1 MYRYQNVP
9 SSQLQRPRTAAA
21 DDLEGLL
28 SRNSIVASSN
38 VSSSLAAMEVARGS
52 TSSSQS
58 THSSGDSH
66 QPLLSPFVIRH
77 GRRYLKDLPYPLPCD
92 LPELQ
97 RQNLSTLLAVTAVGK
112 PICTP
117 RIKEIAPKKVLE
129 IACGSAYWT
138 SLAHEYLSG
147 LGFTDVEFTGIDIVP
162 MAADLNKQGVKWRFI
177 QHDLRRFPLPFEDEE
192 FDIVVC
198 KDLGLVIPTGVPS
211 QKALEEFIRCVRKG
225 GDLECWDVDSVIR
238 SLLPHPPPPL
248 RHNQGDEDQCAKTA
262 TFLISPSTPFA
273 SCQNKYLQDASDWI
287 QDAVEKR
294 QLYTMPCSRILQL
307 LLQETETL
315 KDVDYRRVAIPLGE
329 MRWEREMSGEKRPLK
344 RRDSELAAKL
354 KSGEDSILTEE
365 QAALRSTAL
374 TVVIQFIESLEPLL
388 KEVSGKN
395 QEEWQR
401 WWGWMMDDLLQQK
414 GASSG
419 ECLELGAWWAEKI

>member
-1 MYRYQNVP
+1 M
-9 SSQLQRPRTAAA
+9 
-21 DDLEGLL
+21 
-28 SRNSIVASSN
+28 
-38 VSSSLAAMEVARGS
+38 AAMEVARGS

-97 RQNLSTLLAVTAVGK
+97 RQNLSTLLAVTALGK
-112 PICTP
+112 PLCSP

-138 SLAHEYLSG
+138 SLTHEYLSSF
-147 LGFTDVEFTGIDIVP
+147 GFTDVEFTGLDIVP
-162 MAADLNKQGVKWRFI
+162 MAADLNKEGVNWRFV
-177 QHDLRRFPLPFEDEE
+177 QHDLRRFPLPFEDNE
-192 FDIVVC
+192 FDVVMC

-211 QKALEEFIRCVRKG
+211 QKALEEFIRICKKG
-225 GDLECWDVDSVIR
+225 GAVECWDVDSVIR
-238 SLLPHPPPPL
+238 SLLPHPPPPPRL
-248 RHNQGDEDQCAKTA
+248 NQGDENQCAKTA

-273 SCQNKYLQDASDWI
+273 TCQNKYLQDASDWI

-294 QLYTMPCSRILQL
+294 TLYTMPCSRVLQL

-315 KDVDYRRVAIPLGE
+315 KDVEYRRVAIPLGE
-329 MRWEREMSGEKRPLK
+329 MRWEREMGGDMRSLK
-344 RRDSELAAKL
+344 RRDSELGGGKL
-354 KSGEDSILTEE
+354 KPGEESILSEE

-374 TVVIQFIESLEPLL
+374 TVVIQLIESLEPLL